1 MWLLFQ
7 EHRVQDWPF
16 IYFCPAS
23 RRNCGG
29 NKKENDLVF
38 HQHKEKKFFSFLF
51 YCSCIDRQWRRI
63 LAEREKTSSRFLCS
77 LAFIRRHR
85 RCLRCWEKST
95 LFPPSPVCLRL
106 GSWPFCFY
114 SIAIFLTLILGFPP
128 LQNGEKR
135 ERKKVR
141 RPSGR
146 IWCGSITFQII
157 LKTYATNSLF
167 FSSSFL
173 SFPLLQPQPC
183 NNIRNLLYSLY
194 KPSSPRKKRERG
206 QVASKPRNDL
216 VLALFLIFLQHHQPQ
231 IKTCGGGKR
240 MKETPRVCVYIDE
253 SKWE

>member
-1 MWLLFQ
+1 MRPPPPQKKRKGSSFVKLIFEAPPDSRWDRVCAEKYVEIKLSLAYIILSLKGIVWLLFQ

-38 HQHKEKKFFSFLF
+38 HQHKEKEFFSFLF
-51 YCSCIDRQWRRI
+51 CCSCIDRQWRRI

-106 GSWPFCFY
+106 GSRPFCFY

-135 ERKKVR
+135 ERKKLDVQVEGYDAVR
-141 RPSGR
+141 
-146 IWCGSITFQII
+146 
-157 LKTYATNSLF
+157 
-167 FSSSFL
+167 
-173 SFPLLQPQPC
+173 
-183 NNIRNLLYSLY
+183 
-194 KPSSPRKKRERG
+194 
-206 QVASKPRNDL
+206 
-216 VLALFLIFLQHHQPQ
+216 
-231 IKTCGGGKR
+231 
-240 MKETPRVCVYIDE
+240 
-253 SKWE
+253 